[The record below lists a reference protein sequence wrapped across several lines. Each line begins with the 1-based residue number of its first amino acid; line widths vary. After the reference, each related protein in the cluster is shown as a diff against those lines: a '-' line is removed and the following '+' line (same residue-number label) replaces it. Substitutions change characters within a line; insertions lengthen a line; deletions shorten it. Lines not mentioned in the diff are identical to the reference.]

1 MLLVTRLAD
10 RSDKELMVL
19 LQRHELDA
27 LDVLYERH
35 HRLALAL
42 AHRVLGDRD
51 SAEEVVQEAYL
62 AAWRQAMTYRED
74 RGNART
80 WLLSIV
86 RHRAID
92 RARRTRNV
100 SSLSELDDSL
110 VDQRAPEVWQVASL
124 NLQREQIVRALA
136 TLPREQREAVELAYY
151 GGLTHQEIAE
161 RTGVPLGTVK
171 GRTRL
176 AMEKLRTALADLA
189 PETGGR
195 A

>member
-1 MLLVTRLAD
+1 
-10 RSDKELMVL
+10 
-19 LQRHELDA
+19 
-27 LDVLYERH
+27 
-35 HRLALAL
+35 
-42 AHRVLGDRD
+42 
-51 SAEEVVQEAYL
+51 
-62 AAWRQAMTYRED
+62 
-74 RGNART
+74 
-80 WLLSIV
+80 
-86 RHRAID
+86 
-92 RARRTRNV
+92 V
-100 SSLSELDDSL
+100 SSLSELDDSR

>member
-10 RSDKELMVL
+10 RSDEELMVL
-19 LQRHELDA
+19 LQGQELDA
-27 LDVLYERH
+27 LDVLYDRH

-62 AAWRQAMTYRED
+62 AAWRQAATYRED

-92 RARRTRNV
+92 RARRARDV
-100 SSLSELDDSL
+100 SSLSDLDDSL
-110 VDQRAPEVWQVASL
+110 VDQHAPEVW
-124 NLQREQIVRALA
+124 
-136 TLPREQREAVELAYY
+136 REAVELAYY

-176 AMEKLRTALADLA
+176 AMGKLRTALADLA

-195 A
+195 G

>member
-10 RSDKELMVL
+10 RSDEELMVL
-19 LQRHELDA
+19 LQGQELDA
-27 LDVLYERH
+27 LDVLYDRH

-62 AAWRQAMTYRED
+62 AAWRQAATYRED

-92 RARRTRNV
+92 RARRARDV
-100 SSLSELDDSL
+100 SSLSDLDDSL
-110 VDQRAPEVWQVASL
+110 VDQHAPEVWHVASL

-136 TLPREQREAVELAYY
+136 TLPTEQREAVELAYY

-176 AMEKLRTALADLA
+176 AMGKLRTALADLA

-195 A
+195 G